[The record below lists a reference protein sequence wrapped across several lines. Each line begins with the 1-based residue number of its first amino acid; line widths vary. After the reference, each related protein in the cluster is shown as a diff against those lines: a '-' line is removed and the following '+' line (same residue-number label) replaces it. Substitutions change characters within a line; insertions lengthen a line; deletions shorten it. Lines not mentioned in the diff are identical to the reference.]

1 MEHDKKISAY
11 MRLYTKI
18 RSSITGKVYK
28 YGSKLP
34 SKRQLAERMGVSVIT
49 VEHAY
54 ELLAEEGYIEPRQR
68 RGYFVIYSEDNSF
81 AVGKKPINISPSMR
95 KNIEIEQ
102 GRLYSRE
109 DFPFSILAKT
119 MRRIL
124 TIYGEKILSRSPNKG
139 QPEFRRAIAEYLA
152 RSRDIMVDE
161 DQILIGAGAEY
172 LYGLTVQALR
182 RNVLYGLE
190 DPSYEKIEQ
199 VYLANGAKIE
209 KLKMGVEGIETEA
222 LQKSNAQVLH
232 VTPYNSYPS
241 GVTASASKR
250 REYIKWASKR
260 NGILIE
266 DDFDSE
272 FTLLSK
278 AEDTLFS
285 LAPDSV
291 IYMNT
296 FSRTIAPS
304 MRVGYMVIPK
314 RLTEKF
320 ERNIGFYSCT
330 VPVFD
335 QLVLA
340 EFISNGSFE
349 RHINRIRRKKRTE
362 LLEN

>member
-1 MEHDKKISAY
+1 M
-11 MRLYTKI
+11 
-18 RSSITGKVYK
+18 
-28 YGSKLP
+28 
-34 SKRQLAERMGVSVIT
+34 
-49 VEHAY
+49 
-54 ELLAEEGYIEPRQR
+54 
-68 RGYFVIYSEDNSF
+68 
-81 AVGKKPINISPSMR
+81 
-95 KNIEIEQ
+95 
-102 GRLYSRE
+102 
-109 DFPFSILAKT
+109 
-119 MRRIL
+119 
-124 TIYGEKILSRSPNKG
+124 YGEKILSRSPNKG

-349 RHINRIRRKKRTE
+349 RHINRIRRKKRKE

>member
-1 MEHDKKISAY
+1 MENTKKLSAY
-11 MRLYTKI
+11 MSLYTKI
-18 RSSITGKVYK
+18 RGDITNGIYK

-34 SKRQLAERMGVSVIT
+34 SKRQLAERMGKSVIT

-68 RGYFVIYSEDNSF
+68 RGYFVIYSEDASF
-81 AVGKKPINISPSMR
+81 AVGRKQISFSTLMR
-95 KNIEIEQ
+95 KTIEIEQ
-102 GRLYSRE
+102 GRLYNRE
-109 DFPFSILAKT
+109 DFPFSLLAKT

-124 TIYGEKILSRSPNKG
+124 TNYGEKILSRSPNQG
-139 QPEFRRAIAEYLA
+139 QPEFRRAIADYLA
-152 RSRDIMVDE
+152 RSRDIVVE
-161 DQILIGAGAEY
+161 EEQIMIGAGAEY
-172 LYGLTVQALR
+172 LYGLIVQALGR
-182 RNVLYGLE
+182 DNLYGLE

-199 VYLANGAKIE
+199 VYVANDAKIE
-209 KLKMGVEGIETEA
+209 KLKMGIEGIETQA
-222 LQKSNAQVLH
+222 LNRTHAKVLH

-250 REYIKWASKR
+250 REYISWAQKR

-285 LAPDSV
+285 LDPNSV

-296 FSRTIAPS
+296 FSQTIAPS
-304 MRVGYMVIPK
+304 IRIGYMVLPK
-314 RLTEKF
+314 RFVKLF
-320 ERNIGFYSCT
+320 EENIGFYSCT

-349 RHINRIRRKKRTE
+349 RHINRIRRKRRKE
-362 LLEN
+362 LDI